1 MPVSHRVDSAR
12 VHYLLTNPAGGVARD
27 LLKRGLKVESRA
39 KLLLAGG
46 GARPKRIDTGRL
58 RTSIHTVPLRD
69 NGVPTVR
76 VGTGVRYAMWVHDG
90 TGLFGPR
97 RRRITPIHAKR
108 LRFKPKGAA
117 RYVYARSVAG
127 MRPNHFLKDALS
139 AAGRSAIGT

>member
-27 LLKRGLKVESRA
+27 LLKRGLKVETRA

-46 GARPKRIDTGRL
+46 AGRPKRIDTGRL

-69 NGVPTVR
+69 NGIPIVR
-76 VGTGVRYAMWVHDG
+76 VGTGVWYAMLIHDG
-90 TGLFGPR
+90 TGLYGPR
-97 RRRITPIHAKR
+97 HRRIRPIRAKA
-108 LRFKPKGAA
+108 LRFRPKGSA

-127 MRPNHFLKDALS
+127 MKPNHFLADALS